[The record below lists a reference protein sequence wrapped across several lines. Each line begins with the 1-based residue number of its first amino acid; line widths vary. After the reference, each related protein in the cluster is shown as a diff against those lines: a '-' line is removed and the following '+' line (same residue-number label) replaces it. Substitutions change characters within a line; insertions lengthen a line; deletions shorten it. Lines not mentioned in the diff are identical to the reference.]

1 MPTSSSC
8 DHDLLMHC
16 GGQRERKQGGKSETM
31 VGERKNKIKNK
42 INI

>member
-16 GGQRERKQGGKSETM
+16 GGRRERKQGEK
-31 VGERKNKIKNK
+31 VRQWLEREKQNKE
-42 INI
+42 